1 MLSSQKCL
9 LVLYTNLLICS
20 SRLNDWLTDYSRIPS
35 QNARVKGKH
44 GTGRCGSNKK
54 KITHVR
60 PSLTEWI
67 NKRIL
72 NINKTLRIIKL
83 AANIDAQAHYKP
95 NGDSIHEIQT
105 NKIDRLKIIK
115 IICVYHVEMEHKSI
129 WIRHQIMDMNTIK
142 CETTINA

>member
-20 SRLNDWLTDYSRIPS
+20 SCLNDWRLFTHSITKC
-35 QNARVKGKH
+35 KGKREKN
-44 GTGRCGSNKK
+44 GTGRCGSKNK

-115 IICVYHVEMEHKSI
+115 IICVPC
-129 WIRHQIMDMNTIK
+129 RNGAQIDMNKTPNYGH
-142 CETTINA
+142 EHH

>member
-1 MLSSQKCL
+1 MWEQKRK
-9 LVLYTNLLICS
+9 Y
-20 SRLNDWLTDYSRIPS
+20 
-35 QNARVKGKH
+35 
-44 GTGRCGSNKK
+44 
-54 KITHVR
+54 THVR

-115 IICVYHVEMEHKSI
+115 IICVPC
-129 WIRHQIMDMNTIK
+129 WNGAQIDMNKTPNYGH
-142 CETTINA
+142 EHH